1 MSGYGV
7 GGLVSGYRVSECLLF
22 SATFRKKVERLYR
35 DSLADPI
42 KIVVGD
48 LGEAVRVRVW
58 TLTLSVFL
66 ALSLFLVLE
75 LVLFVQ
81 SCEYMYQ
88 YPL

>member
-1 MSGYGV
+1 MRYRPGKQNSSYPGLIVTDIKQVDAGE
-7 GGLVSGYRVSECLLF
+7 GG
-22 SATFRKKVERLYR
+22 R
-35 DSLADPI
+35 D
-42 KIVVGD
+42 
-48 LGEAVRVRVW
+48 VRVW